1 MACQYTI
8 DQVAYFNNQIAVI
21 KGIQKYG
28 DKIKYA
34 CLTGV
39 NGLEMWIP
47 EEYLSEEPTSA
58 PENLMFQQRSPHL
71 LVVDRFYKDPDYI
84 RHLALMQDF
93 EADTRYYKG
102 KRTRSRLMWPYLK
115 EEFERLLNTQITDW
129 MYQPANSVF
138 QITGFNDPLVWHSDG
153 QSYAAAIY
161 MTPNAPITA
170 GTSFWRDKKHHCR
183 RAPQHP
189 LEADRFENDEHRHA
203 VGSEIFTG
211 YNLLHPDNWEL
222 VDRVGAVY
230 NRLVMWDAK
239 IIHSAS
245 SYEGLESDVTDK
257 ARLVQLFFFN
267 VAN

>member
-1 MACQYTI
+1 MACKYTI
-8 DQVAYFNNQIAVI
+8 DQVVYFNNQATTI

-39 NGLEMWIP
+39 NNLEMWIP
-47 EEYLSEEPTSA
+47 EEYLREEATSEK
-58 PENLMFQQRSPHL
+58 ENLMFQKRTPHL

-84 RHLALMQDF
+84 RNLALTQDF
-93 EADTRYYKG
+93 ESDIKHYKG
-102 KRTRSRLMWPYLK
+102 KRTKSRLMWPYLK
-115 EEFERLLNTQITDW
+115 EEFERLLNTRITDW
-129 MYQPANSVF
+129 MHQPANGVF
-138 QITGFNDPLVWHSDG
+138 QITGFNDPLVWHSDA

-161 MTPNAPITA
+161 MTPDAPITA
-170 GTSFWRDKKHHCR
+170 GTSFWRDSKHKCR

-189 LEADRFENDEHRHA
+189 LEADRFENDEHRFA
-203 VGSEIFTG
+203 AGSEIYTG

-239 IIHSAS
+239 LIHSAS
-245 SYEGLESDVTDK
+245 SYEGLESDVADK
-257 ARLVQLFFFN
+257 ARLVQLFFFT
-267 VAN
+267 VAS